1 MKKKAII
8 IRTVVLILASILL
21 MLELDY
27 ARINIRY
34 FLTRKE
40 YEDSFKIQG
49 TKDGY
54 APQGMTYIKEK
65 DIVLQTAYS
74 KGKASKL
81 FVIDFKT
88 GKLKKELK
96 LVLTDGAESKKH
108 VGGIASDGKTVW
120 ITNDFEISAFK
131 LSDILKAKDEIRSIK
146 DDKIPSRG
154 DFCYYK
160 DNTLWIGDFFLKPF
174 YPIAN
179 DDPLL
184 YAYDVYYN
192 IDYKNPKL
200 VISLP
205 IMVQG
210 MAIEE
215 HNEFIFTSSF
225 TNLVNSELLLYEN
238 VLEEEPDYYEIN
250 GIKVPHYSF
259 NKNNLSKSRK
269 IPPMAEGIFYD
280 NGYVYI
286 LFESNSSKYFYA
298 EPKIRNV
305 LKYKLRK

>member
-1 MKKKAII
+1 MKNKAII
-8 IRTVVLILASILL
+8 IRTIVLVIASILL
-21 MLELDY
+21 MIELDY

-34 FLTRKE
+34 FITKNE
-40 YEDSFKIQG
+40 YEETFTIQG

-54 APQGMTYIKEK
+54 APQGMTLISEK

-74 KGKASKL
+74 KGKTSKL
-81 FVIDFKT
+81 YVIDFKT

-96 LVLTDGAESKKH
+96 IVLSNGEESEKH

-120 ITNDFEISAFK
+120 ITNDFEISSFK
-131 LSDILKAKDEIRSIK
+131 LSDIIKAKDEIRSFK

-160 DNTLWIGDFFLKPF
+160 DDTLWIGDFFLKPF

-184 YAYDVYYN
+184 YAYDVFYN
-192 IDYKNPKL
+192 IDFDNPKL

-205 IMVQG
+205 IMV
-210 MAIEE
+210 
-215 HNEFIFTSSF
+215 H
-225 TNLVNSELLLYEN
+225 

-250 GIKVPHYSF
+250 GIQVPHYSF
-259 NKNNLSKSRK
+259 TKNNLSRSKK

-286 LFESNSSKYFYA
+286 LFENSSNKYFYA
-298 EPKIRNV
+298 DPKIRNV